1 MRLKVCVLVNTL
13 RQRDLV
19 LLFFSI
25 DRYIEIYILIESIT
39 SINRVGSTE
48 EWNKIQKHIYFIFIH
63 FLYHF
68 FLFNKTKENRMD
80 FFVFVVVCLIYLIL
94 LNVRQID
101 SILFSDLFKYL
112 QYVTM
117 NEKFNVR

>member
-68 FLFNKTKENRMD
+68 FFLFNKTKENRMD
-80 FFVFVVVCLIYLIL
+80 FFCVRCCMFNIFNPFKCSSNRFNIVF
-94 LNVRQID
+94 
-101 SILFSDLFKYL
+101 
-112 QYVTM
+112 
-117 NEKFNVR
+117 